1 MSNRRKR
8 REYTEEFKLQI
19 VQLYN
24 NGAKRVDLIREYEL
38 IPSTLGTSI
47 K

>member
-8 REYTEEFKLQI
+8 CEYTEEFKLQI

-24 NGAKRVDLIREYEL
+24 NGDKRVDLIRGY
-38 IPSTLGTSI
+38 
-47 K
+47 